1 MKAFLTVVV
10 ALAASLVLTAQNGT
24 SIKDPSVGTWRI
36 NLQKSTYS
44 PGPAPK
50 TPTLRRYELRPDGF
64 TVITQTSVDAQGNP
78 TFTQAA
84 YKPDG
89 KEYPVY
95 DQNTMAAMLTGGA
108 KPKATT

>member
-1 MKAFLTVVV
+1 MKRILTVVV
-10 ALAASLVLTAQNGT
+10 VVAALATLAAQAA
-24 SIKDPSVGTWRI
+24 KDPSAGTWRI

-64 TVITQTSVDAQGNP
+64 TIMTQTTLDAQGNP
-78 TFTQAA
+78 GFSQAA
-84 YKPDG
+84 YKTDG

-95 DQNTMAAMLTGGA
+95 DQNTMAAMLTNGP
-108 KPKATT
+108 KPK